1 VTPFPIRAVGDD
13 EAERLAFARAVSRH
27 FFEDEPDDELRLW
40 LPVLE
45 DTRSFVATD
54 GDRVVGNWGAF
65 QVDLSV
71 PGGTLLPCSGVT
83 AVGVS
88 QTHRRRGLLRN
99 LMTVGLDDAVERG
112 QPVAALYASESAIY
126 PRFGFGVTAP
136 TLGYRIDSTDLRF
149 RDPVDPAL
157 VVDLDADD
165 TVAEVQVVYELVR
178 NRRGGGVG
186 RLPGQWELSLITDLA
201 SSRDGA
207 SSKRRIH
214 VPGRGYAIYR
224 VRDGAEDVLPNGEV
238 VLLELVAA
246 DPEAEQALW
255 QHLASVDL
263 TTSIRAWHRPTDD
276 ALPLQV
282 EDRLRLR
289 ATAGPPMY
297 TRILDVLRCLGSRVS
312 GVSGGLVLEV
322 HDADRDQSGTYRWDV
337 SPEGSACSRDRRGG
351 RRGDVHRDARRLLA
365 RRHLGVPAASRSAPR
380 GTHARRGRTSRPDG
394 RRAPGALDTVG
405 VLSRDGSFVRGPIG
419 AVVPLRWPAPDPEE
433 ASCGQRLQ
441 EDRTGGFLPRRRGR
455 RHPRGGPEG
464 QRVRPQPRLVR
475 GQGDPRLDQGRRGAA
490 LPGHH
495 RRRLPARGRAGRLT
509 RGA

>member
-1 VTPFPIRAVGDD
+1 MTPFPIRAVGDD

-27 FFEDEPDDELRLW
+27 FFEDEPDDELRRW

-88 QTHRRRGLLRN
+88 QTHRRRGLLRG

-136 TLGYRIDSTDLRF
+136 SVGYRIDSTDLRF

-165 TVAEVQVVYELVR
+165 AVAEAQAVYELVR

-186 RLPGQWELSLITDLA
+186 RLPGQWELSLVTDLA
-201 SSRDGA
+201 SRRDGA
-207 SSKRRIH
+207 SSKRRVH

-263 TTSIRAWHRPTDD
+263 ATSIRAWHRPTDD

-312 GVSGGLVLEV
+312 GVTDGLVLEV

-337 SPEGSACSRDRRGG
+337 SPEGSACSRTDAAADVAMSIETLAACWLGG
-351 RRGDVHRDARRLLA
+351 TS
-365 RRHLGVPAASRSAPR
+365 ASQ
-380 GTHARRGRTSRPDG
+380 
-394 RRAPGALDTVG
+394 L
-405 VLSRDGSFVRGPIG
+405 
-419 AVVPLRWPAPDPEE
+419 
-433 ASCGQRLQ
+433 
-441 EDRTGGFLPRRRGR
+441 
-455 RHPRGGPEG
+455 
-464 QRVRPQPRLVR
+464 
-475 GQGDPRLDQGRRGAA
+475 
-490 LPGHH
+490 
-495 RRRLPARGRAGRLT
+495 RAGRRLEERT
-509 RGA
+509 PGAVERLDRMVAVPQAPWTPWEF